1 LTIVDRLDKLF
12 QQSRQIVSRGGV
24 VVLANPVRVVKPY
37 PQALFAGALAL
48 FTLFALLAPA
58 AQAQTSFFTVAPCRV
73 LDTRDAVGA
82 FGGPALPSGGT
93 RIVNLAGRCGIST
106 GAAAVSANI
115 TVVGPTSAGYL
126 SLFPA
131 GSAPPAT
138 STLNYK
144 ASSVRANNAVLPL
157 GADGAVAVITGQ
169 PTGSVSFIVDVN
181 GYFADPAIDQTVTA
195 PPVLTPPPGSYNGT
209 QTIALFTS
217 TAGASIRY
225 TTDGSVPTS
234 ATGTLYSAPLSLPAT
249 ATVKA
254 IAYKSGLADS
264 SVVSGLY
271 TITHLPTL
279 FVATLV
285 PEAGVQSPGS
295 GSATLLLAGDEA
307 SAVLRFS
314 FSNLTTAVTGEHTH
328 GPADPGTNGQIL
340 FDIDSATPEADGSF
354 VWTFVPVGTATV
366 PQIVDAIRTG
376 RVYLNIHTSSHPTG
390 EIRGHF
396 GLATGGTVFVPPPP
410 PPPLPGGPP
419 TARDAARFLHQ
430 ATYGPTS
437 QEISSLQSQGFDA
450 WLNQQFQVPLTS
462 HLAYLDAAVAA
473 GEEPSSNQ
481 VMESIWKQA
490 VQGPDPL
497 RQRVALALSE
507 IFVISDV
514 DGDVGS
520 APDGMASYM
529 DLLERDAFGNF
540 RTLLQDVTL
549 SPTMG
554 VYLDMLGNDKENPE
568 RGSNPNEN
576 YAREI
581 LQLFSIG
588 LLKVFPDGTLQLGA
602 DGLPIETYDQETVKG
617 FARVFT
623 GWSFAGGNTND
634 PDDFYWPPK
643 DYRQPMVA
651 WPSHHST
658 GVKTLL
664 DGASTPTGL
673 SPQQDLQTAL
683 DNIFYHPNVGPF
695 FARLLI
701 QRLVTSNPSPGYVYR
716 VASAFN
722 NDGQGVRGDM
732 KAVIR
737 AVLLDYEARAE
748 EATANQGYG
757 HLREPIVRLGGLLR
771 AFSAAAPSGKFR
783 LWYLE
788 DPTWGIGQN
797 PLRAPTVFNFFKPG
811 FSLPGP
817 VAQAGLTAPEFQIF
831 TETTTISTAN
841 FMRYIIY
848 HGYEHDGDIIALN
861 LTPQIALAGNPT
873 QLVDSLNLLL
883 MANSM
888 SSQMRTIL
896 INTISPPNMSNPT
909 NRTKAALRLIV
920 TSPEYLVQR

>member
-1 LTIVDRLDKLF
+1 
-12 QQSRQIVSRGGV
+12 V
-24 VVLANPVRVVKPY
+24 VVLANAVRVVRPY
-37 PQALFAGALAL
+37 PQALVFAKALAL
-48 FTLFALLAPA
+48 SALLALAAVPA
-58 AQAQTSFFTVAPCRV
+58 HAQAGTSFFTVAPCRV
-73 LDTRDAVGA
+73 LDTRDPVGA
-82 FGGPALPSGGT
+82 FGGPALAAGGT
-93 RIVNLAGRCGIST
+93 RVFNLAGRCGIST
-106 GAAAVSANI
+106 GASAVSANV
-115 TVVGPTSAGYL
+115 TVVGPTSAGHL
-126 SLFPA
+126 ALFPA
-131 GSAPPAT
+131 GAAQPAT

-144 ASSVRANNAVLPL
+144 ANLVRANNAILPL

-169 PTGSVSFIVDVN
+169 PTGSVNFIVDVN
-181 GYFADPAIDQTVTA
+181 GYFADPAVDQTIVA

-209 QTIALFTS
+209 QTVALFTS

-234 ATGTLYSAPLSLPAT
+234 TTGTLYSAPISLPNT

-254 IAYKSGLADS
+254 IATKSGLADS
-264 SVVSGLY
+264 AVVSGLY

-285 PEAGVQSPGS
+285 PETGVVSPGS

-307 SAVLRFS
+307 SAVLRFTY
-314 FSNLTTAVTGEHTH
+314 SNLTTAVTGEHTH

-340 FDIDSATPEADGSF
+340 FDIDSATPQMDGSF

-376 RVYLNIHTSSHPTG
+376 RVYLNIHTVSHPTG

-396 GLATGGTVFVPPPP
+396 GLAAGSQVFVPPPP
-410 PPPLPGGPP
+410 PPPLPTGPP

-430 ATYGPTS
+430 ATYGPTA
-437 QEISSLQSQGFDA
+437 QEITALQTQGFDA
-450 WLNQQFQVPLTS
+450 WLNQQFAVPVTS
-462 HLAYLDAAVAA
+462 HLAYLDAADAA
-473 GEEPSSNQ
+473 GEEISSNQ

-588 LLKVFPDGTLQLGA
+588 LLKTFPDGTLELGT
-602 DGLPIETYDQETVKG
+602 DGLPIATYDQETVKG

-623 GWSFAGGNTND
+623 GWSYAGGNTND

-643 DYRQPMVA
+643 NYRSPMVA
-651 WPSHHST
+651 WPSHHSDGT
-658 GVKTLL
+658 KKLL
-664 DGASTPTGL
+664 DGASTPAAL
-673 SPQQDLQTAL
+673 SPQQDLQIAL
-683 DNIFYHPNVGPF
+683 DDIFNHPNVGPF

-722 NDGQGVRGDM
+722 NNGQGVRGDM
-732 KAVIR
+732 QAVIR
-737 AVLLDYEARAE
+737 AILLDYEARAE
-748 EATANQGYG
+748 AATANQGYG

-771 AFSAAAPSGKFR
+771 AFNGAAPSGKFR
-783 LWYLE
+783 FWYLD
-788 DPTWGIGQN
+788 DPTWAIGQN

-817 VAQAGLTAPEFQIF
+817 VAQAGLVAPEFQIF

-841 FMRYIIY
+841 FMRYVIY
-848 HGYEHDGDIIALN
+848 HGYDQGDEIITLN
-861 LTPQIALAGNPT
+861 LAPQIALGGNPT

-888 SSQMRTIL
+888 SAQMRTIL
-896 INTISPPNMSNPT
+896 INTISPPNMNNPT
-909 NRTKAALRLIV
+909 NRAKAAVRLIV
-920 TSPEYLVQR
+920 TSPEYLIQR

>member
-1 LTIVDRLDKLF
+1 MLANAMRVARLYPKAL
-12 QQSRQIVSRGGV
+12 
-24 VVLANPVRVVKPY
+24 VLA
-37 PQALFAGALAL
+37 GA
-48 FTLFALLAPA
+48 FALLTLLSPAVAP
-58 AQAQTSFFTVAPCRV
+58 AQTSFFTVTPCRV
-73 LDTRDAVGA
+73 IDTRNTAGT
-82 FGGPALPSGGT
+82 FGGPALAAGGT
-93 RIVNLAGRCGIST
+93 RLVNLAGHCGIST
-106 GAAAVSANI
+106 GAAAVSANV
-115 TVVGPTSAGYL
+115 TVVSPTSAGLLVLY
-126 SLFPA
+126 PA
-131 GSAPPAT
+131 GTATPGT
-138 STLNYK
+138 STLNYR
-144 ASSVRANNAVLPL
+144 ANVVRANNAALAL
-157 GADGAVAVITGQ
+157 GTDGAVTVLTGQ
-169 PTGSVSFIVDVN
+169 PTGTVHFIIDVN
-181 GYFADPAIDQTVTA
+181 GYFADPAIDQTVVA

-209 QTIALFTS
+209 QTLSLFTS
-217 TAGASIRY
+217 TPGASIRF
-225 TTDGSVPTS
+225 TTDGSVPTTT
-234 ATGTLYSAPLSLPAT
+234 TGTLYSSAMSLPNT

-254 IAYKSGLADS
+254 IAYKSGLAS
-264 SVVSGLY
+264 SSLTSALY
-271 TITHLPTL
+271 TITHQATL
-279 FVATLV
+279 FIATLV

-307 SAVLRFS
+307 SAVLRFTY
-314 FSNLTTAVTGEHTH
+314 SNLTTAVTGEHTH

-340 FDIDSATPEADGSF
+340 FDIDSATPQQDGSF
-354 VWTFVPVGTATV
+354 LWTFVPVGTATV
-366 PQIVDAIRTG
+366 QQIVDAIRAG

-396 GLATGGTVFVPPPP
+396 GLATGGTVFVPPPAP
-410 PPPLPGGPP
+410 PALPTGPP

-437 QEISSLQSQGFDA
+437 QEITSLQSQGFDA
-450 WLNQQFQVPLTS
+450 WLNQQFAVPLTS

-473 GEEPSSNQ
+473 GEDASSQQ

-514 DGDVGS
+514 DGDVGN

-529 DLLERDAFGNF
+529 DLLERDSFGNF

-554 VYLDMLGNDKENPE
+554 VYLDMLSNDKENPQ

-576 YAREI
+576 FAREI

-588 LLKVFPDGTLQLGA
+588 LLKTFPDGTLQLGA
-602 DGLPIETYDQETVKG
+602 DGLPIATYDQETVKG

-623 GWSFAGGNTND
+623 GWSFAAGDTND
-634 PDDFYWPPK
+634 PYDFYWPPQ
-643 DYRQPMVA
+643 DYRHPMVA
-651 WPSHHST
+651 WTSHHSE
-658 GVKTLL
+658 GSKKLL
-664 DGASTPTGL
+664 DGASTPAGL
-673 SPQQDLQTAL
+673 SPQQDLQIAL
-683 DNIFYHPNVGPF
+683 DNIFNHANVGPF

-722 NDGQGVRGDM
+722 NNGQGVRGDM

-737 AVLLDYEARAE
+737 AILLDYEARAE
-748 EATANQGYG
+748 AVTTNQGYG

-771 AFSAAAPSGKFR
+771 AFNGTAPSGKFH

-788 DPTWGIGQN
+788 DPTWGLGQN

-841 FMRYIIY
+841 FMRYMIY
-848 HGYEHDGDIIALN
+848 HGYDQGTEIITLN
-861 LTPQIALAGNPT
+861 LSPQIALGGNPT

-883 MANSM
+883 MANGM

-896 INTISPPNMSNPT
+896 INTISSPNMNNPT
-909 NRTKAALRLIV
+909 NRAKAAIRLIV